1 MLKLPLQPACY
12 YTGFRDDDGKLS
24 PVHWYILTLKFA
36 FVIIFCHFVFG
47 VRKLIDFFVPDIPHS
62 LDIKIKRER
71 YLGKNKD
78 INIYIFILDTNF
90 FINTSS

>member
-1 MLKLPLQPACY
+1 MLKFPLQPACY
-12 YTGFRDDDGKLS
+12 YTGFRDDEGKLS
-24 PVHWYILTLKFA
+24 PIHWYILTLKFA

-71 YLGKNKD
+71 YLGKNKE
-78 INIYIFILDTNF
+78 IKVLKNKIYSHLFTEY
-90 FINTSS
+90 